1 MSVPRLKMGAALVL
15 CAPFIPL
22 LFQGE
27 EFGATT
33 PFLYFTHHDEELGR
47 SVSEGRRREF
57 AEFGWNPAEIPDPQ
71 DPATFQ
77 RSKLDWTEMER
88 EPHASL
94 LEWHRQLIE
103 LRKSAPELTDGRLD
117 RVGVE
122 FWEDEGRLT
131 LRRGAVS
138 VACSLRKETVSVER
152 ALACDEGFR
161 LRT

>member
-27 EFGATT
+27 EFAATT
-33 PFLYFTHHDEELGR
+33 PFLYFTNHEEELGR
-47 SVSEGRRREF
+47 RVSEGRRQEF

-77 RSKLDWTEMER
+77 RSKLDWTEMKR
-88 EPHASL
+88 EPHASIL
-94 LEWHRQLIE
+94 QWHRQLIE

-117 RVGVE
+117 RVRVE
-122 FWEDEGRLT
+122 FCEDEGKLT

-138 VACSLRKETVSVER
+138 VAWNLSEDSVDVTRHELT
-152 ALACDEGFR
+152 ADS
-161 LRT
+161 